1 MRDLGSCGSK
11 RRDEELSAEK
21 SPPPGVQIRLF
32 RGELEKE
39 LVSLSSQFSV
49 RRDGQRAHRVR
60 YSTSLYNT
68 RLPAHS
74 WSDTNAVRKKT
85 SPEKRTATATA
96 EDCHRPEVI
105 VDFTFD
111 CGVFHI
117 VVENI
122 GTAPAQRVSVKFNR
136 KFHGL
141 GGRQEMSSLRL
152 FRCIEF
158 LAPHKKIETLLDTS
172 DAYFQRR
179 EPTHLIAVVSFRDT
193 RRRSYERRIVH
204 DLSIYKSVS
213 YLVKT
218 SEMHSSAVPQ
228 CTSAAG
234 TRRTDIVNYGHTQ
247 RPSLH

>member
-1 MRDLGSCGSK
+1 MRK
-11 RRDEELSAEK
+11 KA
-21 SPPPGVQIRLF
+21 PPG
-32 RGELEKE
+32 
-39 LVSLSSQFSV
+39 
-49 RRDGQRAHRVR
+49 
-60 YSTSLYNT
+60 
-68 RLPAHS
+68 
-74 WSDTNAVRKKT
+74 
-85 SPEKRTATATA
+85 KRITTAPK
-96 EDCHRPEVI
+96 EDCYWPEVI

-122 GTAPAQRVSVKFNR
+122 GMAPAHRVSVKFNR

-158 LAPHKKIETLLDTS
+158 LAPRKKIETLLDTS

-179 EPTHLIAVVSFRDT
+179 EPTYLIAVISFRDA

-204 DLSIYKSVS
+204 DLSVYKDVS
-213 YLVKT
+213 YVVKA
-218 SEMHSSAVPQ
+218 SEMNSPVVPRS
-228 CTSAAG
+228 TSAAVG
-234 TRRTDIVNYGHTQ
+234 RRTDVVNYGNTP